1 MEYMSYCRFRKT
13 SVAFSECLEAIE
25 TVDDL
30 ETELPPEELTA
41 AKQLY
46 RAAKRYVELFPNIAY
61 EDEG

>member
-1 MEYMSYCRFRKT
+1 MEIMSYCRFRKALP
-13 SVAFSECLEAIE
+13 AFSECLEAIE

-46 RAAKRYVELFPNIAY
+46 RAAKCYVELFPNIVY